1 MGYDS
6 FLYKLFLFLHVLA
19 VIIGF
24 GGVLL
29 NGLYAS
35 RARRYTPDQSLAVME
50 VNGFVSMKVAEIFIF
65 LAAVFGFGLVGLSD
79 DVYTFGQLW
88 IWLSIIIYVV
98 YLGISHGVLMPR
110 VRALTALQRELAGG
124 TAGPDAPGRIEAL
137 GKQIGASSGVLHLAF
152 VVILILMIWKPG
164 AGL

>member
-35 RARRYTPDQSLAVME
+35 RARRYTPDQTLAVME
-50 VNGFVSMKVAEIFIF
+50 VNGFVSMKVAEIFIY
-65 LAAVFGFGLVGLSD
+65 LAAVFGFGLVGLSN

-88 IWLSIIIYVV
+88 IWLSIVVYVV
-98 YLGISHGVLMPR
+98 SLGVSHGVLMPR
-110 VRALTALQRELAGG
+110 VRTMTELQREVAAG
-124 TAGPDAPGRIEAL
+124 TAGPDTPGRMEAL

-152 VVILILMIWKPG
+152 VVILVLMIWKPG